1 MCTPREEERRRA
13 EEEQRQERW
22 RQLSKSLVNLRVAS
36 SKGNLRQNEE
46 EDDDELWKGVWRS
59 GKEAE
64 KSVWSCGGGEG
75 GDGESCVSHWT
86 SKPGQ
91 SQRNKVCFQ

>member
-22 RQLSKSLVNLRVAS
+22 RELSKSLVNLRVAP

-64 KSVWSCGGGEG
+64 KSVWSGGGGGG
-75 GDGESCVSHWT
+75 GDGRSCVSYWT

-91 SQRNKVCFQ
+91 GQRTKVCFQ

>member
-22 RQLSKSLVNLRVAS
+22 RELSKSLVNLRVAP
-36 SKGNLRQNEE
+36 SKGNLRQN

-59 GKEAE
+59 GKEA
-64 KSVWSCGGGEG
+64 KTSFWSGGGGEG
-75 GDGESCVSHWT
+75 GTCVSHWT

-91 SQRNKVCFQ
+91 SIRNKVCFQ

>member
-1 MCTPREEERRRA
+1 MGDLEH
-13 EEEQRQERW
+13 
-22 RQLSKSLVNLRVAS
+22 
-36 SKGNLRQNEE
+36 
-46 EDDDELWKGVWRS
+46 DYDELWKGVWRS

-64 KSVWSCGGGEG
+64 KSVRSGGGGER
-75 GDGESCVSHWT
+75 GDGGSCVSHWT